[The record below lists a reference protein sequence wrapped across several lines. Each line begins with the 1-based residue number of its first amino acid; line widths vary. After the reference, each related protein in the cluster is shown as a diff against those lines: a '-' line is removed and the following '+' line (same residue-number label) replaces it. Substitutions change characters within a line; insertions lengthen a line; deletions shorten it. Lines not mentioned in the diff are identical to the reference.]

1 MVRWIK
7 CLLANLGTRVPIPQT
22 LVKTGTCKAC
32 IHSPENPTVWRWEV
46 EMGGPLEAQ
55 EPESGM
61 SCTEKRLWLRRCGR
75 AGAHSLTAAQGLQQH
90 MPAVTHRNT
99 HTRTRIHTYT
109 HTHAHEHTHR
119 HAHTC
124 KNKYN
129 LLSLFSVA
137 LRYMCL
143 ELGTLTLLIQYS
155 TTLDSRLMGHWEEEW
170 EDCKS

>member
-1 MVRWIK
+1 MVGF
-7 CLLANLGTRVPIPQT
+7 CLVPIPTAVT
-22 LVKTGTCKAC
+22 LVIPVVSLRVLALCSKSLEGSLSTCVLK
-32 IHSPENPTVWRWEV
+32 
-46 EMGGPLEAQ
+46 L
-55 EPESGM
+55 
-61 SCTEKRLWLRRCGR
+61 RLF
-75 AGAHSLTAAQGLQQH
+75 
-90 MPAVTHRNT
+90 T
-99 HTRTRIHTYT
+99 HTHT